1 MNNHWYILKVVSG
14 QERKLS
20 EQLNQQIGIGK
31 IKNVI
36 RFVCPI
42 ENEMVTTKK
51 KKILRQKVIYNGYL
65 YFETNHVLNE
75 DELKEFDNYPSI
87 ISMFG
92 EKKPILMKSY
102 DVNRILKD
110 EILEEHND
118 KKVNKFNIGESVL
131 IVDGVFKGFY
141 GEVHVLNEMNV
152 ELFVSIF
159 GKKTPVVLTYNQF
172 KKQ

>member
-1 MNNHWYILKVVSG
+1 
-14 QERKLS
+14 
-20 EQLNQQIGIGK
+20 
-31 IKNVI
+31 
-36 RFVCPI
+36 
-42 ENEMVTTKK
+42 
-51 KKILRQKVIYNGYL
+51 
-65 YFETNHVLNE
+65 
-75 DELKEFDNYPSI
+75 
-87 ISMFG
+87 MFG

-110 EILEEHND
+110 EILEEHNE
-118 KKVNKFNIGESVL
+118 KKVNKFNVGESVL

-141 GEVHVLNEMNV
+141 GEVHALNEMNV